1 MSSLNKLP
9 LKIFP
14 LAQADLKNIIEYI
27 SVELSNRKAAADL
40 IDDFENAFDNIRLF
54 PECCPRV
61 DNEYV
66 NDKSLRKLI
75 VKNYIAFYRLKNNE
89 IQVVRVLYGLQNY
102 AEIL

>member
-14 LAQADLKNIIEYI
+14 LAQADMRNIIEYI

-89 IQVVRVLYGLQNY
+89 IQVIRVLYGLQNY